1 MVETEMRFT
10 TFAVNKYCVSVFT
23 ADMKG
28 SGTDADVF
36 LNIFG
41 EYGDTGRGGVLCRK
55 FCLLSSSVTQALL
68 TPYASRVHG
77 ERRKTPGQ

>member
-1 MVETEMRFT
+1 M
-10 TFAVNKYCVSVFT
+10 NKYIVSVFT

-41 EYGDTGRGGVLCRK
+41 EYGDTGR
-55 FCLLSSSVTQALL
+55 A
-68 TPYASRVHG
+68 ASNATLAVC
-77 ERRKTPGQ
+77 

>member
-1 MVETEMRFT
+1 MHGFSVLNCVLLIIT
-10 TFAVNKYCVSVFT
+10 VNKYTVSVFT

-41 EYGDTGRGGVLCRK
+41 EHGDTG
-55 FCLLSSSVTQALL
+55 
-68 TPYASRVHG
+68 G
-77 ERRKTPGQ
+77 ETFA